1 MPDRLR
7 IGVIGGGLAGITL
20 AVALTKHAHLDVQV
34 YEGASGFSERGA
46 GIALTPLALE
56 ALEDIIPGATELLKD
71 KAGAVPADA
80 GSGPQAGEVVIDLGV
95 SSGLT
100 MGRAG
105 LLDALLSQV
114 QSDIL
119 HVSKRVKS
127 LDQTDSIVQVAFE
140 DGSEAHFDAVIG
152 ADGIFSTVRNHVL
165 GEQWEK
171 HTASPAGFWDC
182 RVLVPFEKAKEA
194 LGEKSFEVD
203 RQYAWLG
210 EGAAM
215 LHGLVENRTKVTC
228 IIAAVDRDSSTNRK
242 RPITRQFLEDA
253 LPKSW
258 DQGTVLIL
266 DQDEPT
272 GYAQWE
278 HKSTPAYA
286 NGQVCIMGDAAHATS
301 PWGGAGAGIAI
312 EDCFL
317 LGHLFAAV
325 ESAKDISSAF
335 QVFDE
340 LRRPRCQQI
349 IDDGRQTGRLFCGQ
363 DEVVGVDPK
372 RLGEAL
378 GPLFGHLEDI
388 DFTSLKESALKVLDE
403 RRA

>member
-1 MPDRLR
+1 
-7 IGVIGGGLAGITL
+7 
-20 AVALTKHAHLDVQV
+20 
-34 YEGASGFSERGA
+34 
-46 GIALTPLALE
+46 
-56 ALEDIIPGATELLKD
+56 
-71 KAGAVPADA
+71 
-80 GSGPQAGEVVIDLGV
+80 
-95 SSGLT
+95 

-258 DQGTVLIL
+258 DQGTV
-266 DQDEPT
+266 
-272 GYAQWE
+272 
-278 HKSTPAYA
+278 
-286 NGQVCIMGDAAHATS
+286 
-301 PWGGAGAGIAI
+301 
-312 EDCFL
+312 
-317 LGHLFAAV
+317 
-325 ESAKDISSAF
+325 AKDMI
-335 QVFDE
+335 
-340 LRRPRCQQI
+340 
-349 IDDGRQTGRLFCGQ
+349 
-363 DEVVGVDPK
+363 EV
-372 RLGEAL
+372 
-378 GPLFGHLEDI
+378 
-388 DFTSLKESALKVLDE
+388 S
-403 RRA
+403 